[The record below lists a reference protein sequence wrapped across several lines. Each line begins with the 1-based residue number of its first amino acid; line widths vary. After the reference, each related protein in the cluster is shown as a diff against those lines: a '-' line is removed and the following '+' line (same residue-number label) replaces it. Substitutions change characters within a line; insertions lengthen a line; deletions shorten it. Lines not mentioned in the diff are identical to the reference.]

1 MPEHVGMRISFTIV
15 IAGLAAASLAACG
28 SSKSLTATT
37 VSGSGGAAIPTRST
51 ATTVTTVTK
60 TATTSQSSATMSQ
73 SSASTGAGVAPCR
86 AAGMA
91 LSFLGQQGAT
101 GHGELGFALRNTGGE
116 SCSTIGYPGIQFLDR
131 AGGDL
136 PTTPTHTTRDF
147 FGVSRL
153 APLVVAAGQTVSF
166 RLGVT
171 HGVGSSAGCTT
182 AHALGVIPPNDTQTL
197 RVDIPEGASECT
209 TATVS
214 PLQPGT
220 SAYR

>member
-1 MPEHVGMRISFTIV
+1 MPEHVSVRISFNIV
-15 IAGLAAASLAACG
+15 IAALAAAWLAACG
-28 SSKSLTATT
+28 GSKSVTATT

-60 TATTSQSSATMSQ
+60 TATASRSSAT
-73 SSASTGAGVAPCR
+73 TGTGVTPCR

-101 GHGELGFALRNTGGE
+101 GHGELGFALHNTGSK

-136 PTTPTHTTRDF
+136 PTTPTHTTHDF

-153 APLVVAAGQTVSF
+153 APLVVAGGHSVSF

-171 HGVGSSAGCTT
+171 HGVGSGAGCTT
-182 AHALGVIPPNDTQTL
+182 AYALGVIPPNDTQAL
-197 RVDIPEGASECT
+197 KVVIPDGAAECT